1 MERGM
6 LWFDN
11 NPKTALMVKII
22 QAARYYQKKYGAAP
36 NLCYVHPSVLP
47 AQSMQDDKITIRA
60 FRPVLPG
67 HLWIGLADKN

>member
-11 NPKTALMVKII
+11 NPKTSLMVKVTE
-22 QAARYYQKKYGAAP
+22 AAKYYQQKYGIAP
-36 NLCYVHPSVLP
+36 NLCFVHPSMLP
-47 AQSMQDDKITIRA
+47 TQSTQEGRITIRA

-67 HLWIGLADKN
+67 HLWIGIAEKN